1 MPRLFFALLFL
12 AAAAGL
18 AGQTIADA
26 VERFATRDELR
37 GAQVGIDVIEVNN
50 GRRVASYQPFTAL
63 IPASTLKIVTTA
75 AALDILGPDHRFTT
89 RLVYTG
95 RIDAGVLRG
104 DVHIIGGGDPTL
116 GSPYMQGVARMD
128 AVLERWCAAIQRAGI
143 QRIEGRVVGDGSY
156 FPTNGTGPGWPYYDV
171 GNYYGAGAYGLNL
184 NENSYWLDLLQQPQV
199 GSKPK
204 VQGARPRVPGL
215 VVKSELVSG
224 APGSGDQAYI
234 YAAPGGSEAVVR
246 GSIPAGNKRFT
257 IRGSVPD
264 PALFAANALT
274 NVLEQAGI
282 KTSLPP
288 ETDQAVKS
296 VRFGSSTQ
304 LDIINSPALVDIID
318 RTNLRSLNIYAEA
331 LLREINKARG
341 LPMHELT
348 SSQAVRDW
356 LQSLGLYTAAVQFED
371 GSGLDPRSFFP
382 PEFMTGLLRTQ
393 AGNTRWRQSLPTAGR
408 TGSMRN
414 FLKKRAAA
422 GRLQAKSGSL
432 NGVRCYAGYA
442 KRADGRELAFSIMVN
457 NHRLEGRRLRNLML
471 ELMDDFF
478 TEQI

>member
-1 MPRLFFALLFL
+1 MPRCLFL
-12 AAAAGL
+12 LVFLTAGATL
-18 AGQTIADA
+18 AGQTIAEA
-26 VERFATRDELR
+26 VQRFATRDELR
-37 GAQVGIDVIEVNN
+37 GAQVGIDVVEVSN
-50 GRRVASYQPFTAL
+50 GRRVASFQPFTAL

-75 AALDILGPDHRFTT
+75 AALDVLGPDHRFTT

-95 RIDAGVLRG
+95 RIEAGVLRG

-116 GSPYMQGVARMD
+116 GSPYMTGVARMD
-128 AVLERWCAAIQRAGI
+128 AVLDRWRAAIQRAGI

-156 FPTNGTGPGWPYYDV
+156 FPTSGTGPGWPYYDV

-184 NENSYWLDLLQQPQV
+184 NENSYWLDLLQRPQV
-199 GSKPK
+199 GSQPV

-215 VVKSELVSG
+215 VLKSELVSG

-234 YAAPGGSEAVVR
+234 YAAPGSSEAVVR
-246 GSIPAGNKRFT
+246 GSIPAGSKRFT
-257 IRGSVPD
+257 IRGSVPN

-274 NVLEQAGI
+274 NVLETAGI
-282 KTSLPP
+282 STSLPP
-288 ETDQAVKS
+288 ETDQTIRS
-296 VRFGSSTQ
+296 VRFGSATQ
-304 LDIINSPALVDIID
+304 LDVVSSPPLADIVD
-318 RTNLRSLNIYAEA
+318 RTNLRSLNLYAEA
-331 LLREINKARG
+331 LLREVNKARG
-341 LPMHELT
+341 LPPHELT

-356 LQSLGLYTAAVQFED
+356 LQSLGLYTAAVQLED

-382 PEFMTGLLRTQ
+382 PEFMTSLLRTQ
-393 AGNTRWRQSLPTAGR
+393 SGNSRWRQSLPTAGR

-442 KRADGRELAFSIMVN
+442 KRADGRELAFSVMVN
-457 NHRLEGRRLRNLML
+457 NHRLDGRTLRNLML
-471 ELMDDFF
+471 ELMDDFC
-478 TEQI
+478 TEGI